1 MILVNY
7 EVLGVN
13 FIEQLFNIEKKNSND
28 FQYI

>member
-7 EVLGVN
+7 KVLGVN
-13 FIEQLFNIEKKNSND
+13 FIEQLLNIEKKNSND